1 MCAPM
6 LDVIASPD
14 LDLYD
19 CVTMATNVALFV
31 GVGFPLWAIGLL
43 FERVISALD
52 RGGIHSVVARYSI
65 GTLCMLIGTAI
76 NLAVCGASR
85 CRRRR
90 CSGSTTSARA
100 GCRRATASTA
110 MQRKQLKLQAL
121 FLVAVGLGLRL

>member
-1 MCAPM
+1 MT
-6 LDVIASPD
+6 LHQ
-14 LDLYD
+14 LY
-19 CVTMATNVALFV
+19 VALFV

-43 FERVISALD
+43 FSSRVISALD

-76 NLAVCGASR
+76 NLAVCGVLTMPAQALLGLDDDVG
-85 CRRRR
+85 
-90 CSGSTTSARA
+90 SGWLPA
-100 GCRRATASTA
+100 GDGLDA